1 MAIVILHSCLSYAM
15 ALTPERVADLAKP
28 ATVGIYAAAADDKYY
43 GTGVVISPQGIILT
57 STTVVPDNADTITIY
72 FEDHTSYSA
81 EIVEYSASV
90 QSILLRINGHDT
102 QNFPYIKLN
111 AEIPPLAAP
120 VYTLGNANNSIKLGD
135 GATFSAGVISGIY
148 NINIEPTA
156 AGLPHF
162 IQVIETD
169 AAVNDGQDG
178 GGLINANAE
187 VIGIISKDF
196 SRQRWQGTAI
206 PAQKIISEFKYFSEH
221 TVPIT
226 KQSPSLTTPENFKN
240 INSITDALVGINVKR
255 AYPPEKLIFPDWETF
270 KKTLTSWPELNANEK
285 RRIIVDFF
293 STESLVAANQMLRR
307 PAGAVTGLMISP
319 DGYIITSSFNVE
331 SADTV
336 YIDKVSGNYK
346 ELTYHGNMEEY
357 VNKSHIDI
365 EKVNNRVTEINIYL
379 ADGSE
384 VPGSIIGFSTPLGL
398 ALLKAEVTEPQPY
411 IDLQRNAATPI
422 LAEKIAIIGSN
433 QPSYTINTGIV
444 SASTRNN
451 GNYFQVD
458 ALLNYGNSGGPII
471 NHSGKFL
478 GLAARPL
485 TPSPVSGSILPFSND
500 KNNTSN
506 TLVPTLK
513 IFTSTPNSGISMGI
527 MSNKII
533 AALPELKQGN
543 GINESNK
550 IQLGLLA
557 SRNDPYSSDVAVGR
571 VVKDSPAAKAGFKE
585 GDIIRKMDGLGV
597 RSWSEINNYITEK
610 SPGTVVIFNIT
621 RPLEKPFV
629 LLNGKRISNAA
640 DLTDFIKNNKDGTT
654 VSGHISS
661 PGIDQK
667 LYVTLN

>member
-81 EIVEYSASV
+81 KIVEYSASV
-90 QSILLRINGHDT
+90 QSVLLRINAHDT

-148 NINIEPTA
+148 NINIEPAA
-156 AGLPHF
+156 AGLPHL

-255 AYPPEKLIFPDWETF
+255 AYLPEKLIFPDWETF

-293 STESLVAANQMLRR
+293 STESLIAANQMLRR

-357 VNKSHIDI
+357 VNNSHIDI

-411 IDLQRNAATPI
+411 IDLQRTAATPI
-422 LAEKIAIIGSN
+422 LAEEIAIIGSN

-444 SASTRNN
+444 SASTRND

-640 DLTDFIKNNKDGTT
+640 DLADFIKNNKDGTT